1 MQHGKWTVFLLTS
14 IRGLH
19 YGCPENSWLCRAEL
33 RQFQAPRTSFPGPT
47 ALQMGRQPPDKL
59 TGLRNRGAGQ
69 KGCGELF
76 SPLSVWLLM
85 HAACRAGKVT
95 DQPSLPSFPLLFV
108 SVGKIKK
115 VWGGGRLGTF
125 YFDTISSYKKL
136 QKYTKIFYILPVCNS
151 VSFFPLSLSA
161 IPQEFSRNVWKDYVW
176 IHDDMRFLPTEYIS

>member
-1 MQHGKWTVFLLTS
+1 
-14 IRGLH
+14 
-19 YGCPENSWLCRAEL
+19 
-33 RQFQAPRTSFPGPT
+33 
-47 ALQMGRQPPDKL
+47 MGRQPPDKL

-115 VWGGGRLGTF
+115 VWGGVG
-125 YFDTISSYKKL
+125 
-136 QKYTKIFYILPVCNS
+136 N
-151 VSFFPLSLSA
+151 
-161 IPQEFSRNVWKDYVW
+161 
-176 IHDDMRFLPTEYIS
+176 FLF